1 MKSLNLTEQQVIDLL
16 SLVEEEIRYL
26 TNEAIPSCDD
36 EPEELATIDREGF
49 IKSLKGME
57 DIKKQLSE

>member
-1 MKSLNLTEQQVIDLL
+1 MKTLNLTDQQVIDLL
-16 SLVEEEIRYL
+16 SLVNEEIRYL
-26 TNEAIPSCDD
+26 KDEAIPSCDD
-36 EPEELATIDREGF
+36 EPEELAAIDREGF

>member
-1 MKSLNLTEQQVIDLL
+1 MKALNLTEQQVIDLL

-26 TNEAIPSCDD
+26 KNDAIPSCDD
-36 EPEELATIDREGF
+36 EPEELAAVDREGF
-49 IKSLKGME
+49 VRSLKGME

>member
-26 TNEAIPSCDD
+26 SNEAIPSCDD
-36 EPEELATIDREGF
+36 EPEELAAVDREGF
-49 IKSLKGME
+49 ARSLKGME

>member
-1 MKSLNLTEQQVIDLL
+1 MKTLNLTEQQVIDLL

-36 EPEELATIDREGF
+36 EPEDLAIIDREGF

>member
-1 MKSLNLTEQQVIDLL
+1 MKTLNFTEQQGIDLL

-36 EPEELATIDREGF
+36 EPEDLSIIDREGF

-57 DIKKQLSE
+57 DIKQQLSE

>member
-1 MKSLNLTEQQVIDLL
+1 MKTLNLTEQQVIDLL

-26 TNEAIPSCDD
+26 SNEAIPSCDD
-36 EPEELATIDREGF
+36 EPEELAAVDREGF
-49 IKSLKGME
+49 VRSLKGME

>member
-1 MKSLNLTEQQVIDLL
+1 MKILNLTEQQVIDLL

-26 TNEAIPSCDD
+26 KNEAIHSCDD
-36 EPEELATIDREGF
+36 EPEELAAVDREGF
-49 IKSLKGME
+49 VRSLKGME